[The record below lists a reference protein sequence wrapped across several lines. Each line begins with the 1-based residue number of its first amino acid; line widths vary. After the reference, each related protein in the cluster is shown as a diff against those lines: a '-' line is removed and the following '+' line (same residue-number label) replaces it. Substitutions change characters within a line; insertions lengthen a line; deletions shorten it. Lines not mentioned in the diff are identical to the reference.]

1 MFFIVEGEGEIRI
14 GEETHAIRQ
23 GDVIACPP
31 GGPETAHQ
39 IINTSDAELRYLA
52 VSSNMSPEVAE
63 YPDSDKYGVIIEL
76 EGGDSAMPEFWRLMM
91 KGESTQVDYWEG
103 ED

>member
-1 MFFIVEGEGEIRI
+1 MSKHILNIDELDYMDWGHGEKFG
-14 GEETHAIRQ
+14 A
-23 GDVIACPP
+23 
-31 GGPETAHQ
+31 
-39 IINTSDAELRYLA
+39 
-52 VSSNMSPEVAE
+52 
-63 YPDSDKYGVIIEL
+63 KFGVIIEL